1 MQELADLLT
10 CPLELAE
17 RIVGSIGGAH
27 RFRCL
32 TARDLVRAAPVSP
45 CQADLVVSALR
56 FAATAWQAAPT
67 APVLASPDDVARS
80 MAFLT
85 AEASEQLWLV
95 TVTSGLHLIDRH
107 KIAEGGRTR
116 CIVELPDVLRPVIAD
131 GAAGFFLVH
140 NHPSGDPTPSEMDIQ
155 MTYRLRRAAEVLGLV
170 LHDHL
175 VIGSSWVSILSG
187 TCGSLDSEFVT
198 PVLVNTPR

>member
-17 RIVGSIGGAH
+17 RIVRTIGGAH

-32 TARDLVRAAPVSP
+32 AARDLVRSAPISP
-45 CQADLVVSALR
+45 CQADLIVSALR
-56 FAATAWQAAPT
+56 FAAAGWRAAPT
-67 APVLASPDDVARS
+67 VPVLASPNDVARS
-80 MAFLT
+80 MAYLT
-85 AEASEQLWLV
+85 AESSEQLWLV
-95 TVTSGLHLIDRH
+95 TVTSGLQLIDRH

-116 CIVELPDVLRPVIAD
+116 CVVELPDVLRPVIAD

-140 NHPSGDPTPSEMDIQ
+140 NHPSGDPTPSEMDV
-155 MTYRLRRAAEVLGLV
+155 RLTDQLSRAAGVLGLV

-175 VIGSSWVSILSG
+175 VIGSSWASILSG
-187 TCGSLDSEFVT
+187 ACGSLDSELT
-198 PVLVNTPR
+198 PVAVNDPR